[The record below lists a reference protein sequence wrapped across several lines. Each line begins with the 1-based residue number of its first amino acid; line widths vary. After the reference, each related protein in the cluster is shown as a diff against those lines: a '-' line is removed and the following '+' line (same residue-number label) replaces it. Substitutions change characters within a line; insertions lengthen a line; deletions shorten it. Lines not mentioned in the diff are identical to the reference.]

1 VLIDPALR
9 IEKSARRLTVFSA
22 GEPVRRYRI
31 ALGREPL
38 GDKERE
44 GDLRTPEGEFYVC
57 TRNSESNHHR
67 ALGLSYPNVE
77 DAERGL
83 AEGMITKR
91 EHRAIIDAQRHMT
104 RPPWKTALGGEI
116 MIHGGGTETDWTEGC
131 IALADDEAEELFDA
145 LPLGTP
151 VAILR

>member
-1 VLIDPALR
+1 MLV
-9 IEKSARRLTVFSA
+9 EKHARRLTVFSD
-22 GEPVRRYRI
+22 GEPVKRYRV
-31 ALGREPL
+31 ALGGEPE

-57 TRNSESNHHR
+57 TRNSASKYHR
-67 ALGLSYPNVE
+67 SIGLSYPNEE

-83 AEGMITKR
+83 AAGLITKR
-91 EHRAIIDAQRHMT
+91 EYRTILDATRHMT

-116 MIHGGGTETDWTEGC
+116 MIHGGGTDSDWTEGC
-131 IALADDEAEELFDA
+131 IAVSDPEVEELFRA

-151 VAILR
+151 VEIAP